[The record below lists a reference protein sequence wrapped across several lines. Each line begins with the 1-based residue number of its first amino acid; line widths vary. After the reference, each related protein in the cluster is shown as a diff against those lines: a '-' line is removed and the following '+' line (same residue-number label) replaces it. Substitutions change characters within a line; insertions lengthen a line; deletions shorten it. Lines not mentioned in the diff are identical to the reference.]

1 MCRMAPGR
9 PRKQRRVRLDTPV
22 SHRGDADNACG
33 SRGVVFCMQELLYGV
48 PCFMV
53 TVPKVKAIPDFW
65 CVFRPTVQL
74 GRSANF
80 LAIQKGLVSERRL
93 GVHANPPGSPGAWQF
108 RLRSCARRGTDENAT
123 PRTPIRPYGNDATCR
138 VQKGRR
144 RGARVFRNTFLPG
157 TFRRREKSTRT
168 YAQRVRRVVWA
179 VRNMKGWILG
189 LSDPSFQDID

>member
-33 SRGVVFCMQELLYGV
+33 SPGVVFCMQELLYGV

-93 GVHANPPGSPGAWQF
+93 GVHANPRSPGAWQF
-108 RLRSCARRGTDENAT
+108 RLRSCARRDTDENAT
-123 PRTPIRPYGNDATCR
+123 PLTAIRPYRDDATCR

-168 YAQRVRRVVWA
+168 YARRVRRVVGA
-179 VRNMKGWILG
+179 EYEGVDSLG
-189 LSDPSFQDID
+189 LSDPSFVVID